1 MTTNTT
7 INEDETI
14 YSTDDGNDGRGGLQW
29 GNGQARYETSDN
41 EAHAQ
46 VKASLVGL
54 GINAWAR
61 VWSEIEVE
69 EGSGGDSTSKADFVI
84 SGEYDGVVDALGGAA
99 SDMWVDL
106 FVRDLS
112 DIINMTIYSTLD
124 LPELMK
130 LMFSGNN

>member
-1 MTTNTT
+1 MSG
-7 INEDETI
+7 I
-14 YSTDDGNDGRGGLQW
+14 
-29 GNGQARYETSDN
+29 SDN

-112 DIINMTIYSTLD
+112 DIIKMTIYNTLD